1 MTEQKRPDD
10 NSTDQP
16 STSEEA
22 SAPESDAQRQVTAER
37 DQGADADL
45 GEPAEPLQPEAES
58 KSPAQTDADTETE
71 AQASSE
77 PAAEPISEPTPEL
90 QPEQKPETPV
100 PAAAKPKG
108 RLLAFLALLLSLGA
122 LGGAGYVYYELVYL
136 QPLARVESE
145 GAQLTARYDQLAA
158 DLRAQIAALESDT
171 SAAIKSLEGEQE
183 TRLASNEE
191 AVLKS
196 LNEAINAAPPGQREW
211 KLAEAEYLLR
221 IANHRVLMEEDA
233 TGALSLLQAVDQI
246 MAELDDFALH
256 QVRARLADEIIALRQ
271 VPRDDIQGI
280 FLRLESIKSQLDTLP
295 LPEPQYLQSTAVQQ
309 PEQSVWQT
317 LLDELKKFI
326 RVRSLSSEEAIRP
339 LLAPDE
345 IRYLQLNLRLAMEQA
360 QLALLKR
367 QQEVYEQSLLNV
379 RRWITDHADVADE
392 RTVAVLGS
400 VDELLVIELERPLPD
415 ISGSLNELLSLRR
428 SGA

>member
-22 SAPESDAQRQVTAER
+22 LATAPETDQQTQVTSEL
-37 DQGADADL
+37 DEGMDAKL
-45 GEPAEPLQPEAES
+45 SEPAEPLQPGAES
-58 KSPAQTDADTETE
+58 ELPAESDADADVETE
-71 AQASSE
+71 ARVPPE
-77 PAAEPISEPTPEL
+77 PAPEPESER
-90 QPEQKPETPV
+90 KPETPV

-108 RLLAFLALLLSLGA
+108 RLLALLALLLSLGA

-326 RVRSLSSEEAIRP
+326 RLRSLSSEEAIRP